1 MIVVALLSCYVF
13 ALVWRV
19 IINSSYLQ
27 FTSDSM
33 EWEMKSALEFFG
45 NAMHST
51 YLLLCWTGIYFGI
64 KYYESLQQQ
73 REATLRAATLAQE
86 AQLKM
91 LRYQLNPHFL
101 FNTLNAI
108 STLILDNENRTAN
121 QTVMRLSEFLR
132 YTLDQDPMK
141 KVTLRQEIEAM
152 NLYLTTEKLR
162 FGERLRLEFAIE
174 ERALE
179 ALVPSL
185 LLQPLIENAVKYA
198 VSPSEQ
204 GGTIRVEGRAR
215 GAMLELAVADDGPGS
230 STRGRGSRRGPRR
243 RACAIPASG
252 WRCCTRIA
260 IDSRPWTTSP
270 DCASSSGCR
279 WKWRRPRR
287 MNTPRKLRT
296 LLVDDEALSRRGL
309 ELRLRVANDI
319 EIIGECSNG
328 REALEAIRE
337 HRPDLVFL
345 DIQMPGLSGFDVL
358 AELQPHEL
366 PMIVF
371 VTAYDR
377 FAVQAFEARA
387 IDYVLKPVDDA
398 RLAATLTHV
407 RELTEQRTAVAERN
421 QLVNLLAELR
431 GSGEI
436 GPSEPAGGADR
447 PPNWLPIRN
456 GRETVRVPVQAI
468 EWVDAAG
475 DYLCIHAD
483 GHTHILRATMR
494 EMENLLDPRLFQRVH
509 RSTIVNL
516 TRVKSLRAHMNGEY
530 FLRLEGGQELKLSRT
545 YRDKVEYFL
554 KRPRAH

>member
-1 MIVVALLSCYVF
+1 M
-13 ALVWRV
+13 
-19 IINSSYLQ
+19 
-27 FTSDSM
+27 
-33 EWEMKSALEFFG
+33 
-45 NAMHST
+45 
-51 YLLLCWTGIYFGI
+51 
-64 KYYESLQQQ
+64 
-73 REATLRAATLAQE
+73 
-86 AQLKM
+86 
-91 LRYQLNPHFL
+91 
-101 FNTLNAI
+101 
-108 STLILDNENRTAN
+108 N
-121 QTVMRLSEFLR
+121 Q
-132 YTLDQDPMK
+132 
-141 KVTLRQEIEAM
+141 
-152 NLYLTTEKLR
+152 
-162 FGERLRLEFAIE
+162 
-174 ERALE
+174 
-179 ALVPSL
+179 
-185 LLQPLIENAVKYA
+185 
-198 VSPSEQ
+198 
-204 GGTIRVEGRAR
+204 
-215 GAMLELAVADDGPGS
+215 
-230 STRGRGSRRGPRR
+230 
-243 RACAIPASG
+243 
-252 WRCCTRIA
+252 
-260 IDSRPWTTSP
+260 
-270 DCASSSGCR
+270 
-279 WKWRRPRR
+279 
-287 MNTPRKLRT
+287 PRKLRT

-319 EIIGECSNG
+319 EIIGQCSNG
-328 REALEAIRE
+328 REALSAIRE
-337 HRPDLVFL
+337 EKPDLVFL

-407 RELTEQRTAVAERN
+407 RELMEQRTAVAERN

-436 GPSEPAGGADR
+436 EGVNIGAPASISPQA
-447 PPNWLPIRN
+447 PNWLPIRN
-456 GRETVRVPVQAI
+456 GRETVRVPVETI

-475 DYLCIHAD
+475 DYLCIHAS

>member
-1 MIVVALLSCYVF
+1 
-13 ALVWRV
+13 
-19 IINSSYLQ
+19 
-27 FTSDSM
+27 
-33 EWEMKSALEFFG
+33 
-45 NAMHST
+45 
-51 YLLLCWTGIYFGI
+51 
-64 KYYESLQQQ
+64 
-73 REATLRAATLAQE
+73 
-86 AQLKM
+86 
-91 LRYQLNPHFL
+91 
-101 FNTLNAI
+101 
-108 STLILDNENRTAN
+108 
-121 QTVMRLSEFLR
+121 
-132 YTLDQDPMK
+132 
-141 KVTLRQEIEAM
+141 
-152 NLYLTTEKLR
+152 
-162 FGERLRLEFAIE
+162 
-174 ERALE
+174 
-179 ALVPSL
+179 
-185 LLQPLIENAVKYA
+185 
-198 VSPSEQ
+198 
-204 GGTIRVEGRAR
+204 
-215 GAMLELAVADDGPGS
+215 
-230 STRGRGSRRGPRR
+230 
-243 RACAIPASG
+243 
-252 WRCCTRIA
+252 
-260 IDSRPWTTSP
+260 
-270 DCASSSGCR
+270 
-279 WKWRRPRR
+279 

-319 EIIGECSNG
+319 DIVGQCSNG

-337 HRPDLVFL
+337 QRPDLVFL

-398 RLAATLTHV
+398 RLAATLAHV
-407 RELTEQRTAVAERN
+407 RELSEQRTAAAERD

-436 GPSEPAGGADR
+436 GAGERVTSSRSGQS
-447 PPNWLPIRN
+447 PNWLPIRN

-483 GHTHILRATMR
+483 GNTHILRATMR

>member
-1 MIVVALLSCYVF
+1 M
-13 ALVWRV
+13 
-19 IINSSYLQ
+19 
-27 FTSDSM
+27 
-33 EWEMKSALEFFG
+33 
-45 NAMHST
+45 
-51 YLLLCWTGIYFGI
+51 
-64 KYYESLQQQ
+64 
-73 REATLRAATLAQE
+73 
-86 AQLKM
+86 
-91 LRYQLNPHFL
+91 
-101 FNTLNAI
+101 
-108 STLILDNENRTAN
+108 
-121 QTVMRLSEFLR
+121 
-132 YTLDQDPMK
+132 
-141 KVTLRQEIEAM
+141 
-152 NLYLTTEKLR
+152 TT
-162 FGERLRLEFAIE
+162 
-174 ERALE
+174 
-179 ALVPSL
+179 
-185 LLQPLIENAVKYA
+185 
-198 VSPSEQ
+198 
-204 GGTIRVEGRAR
+204 
-215 GAMLELAVADDGPGS
+215 
-230 STRGRGSRRGPRR
+230 RR
-243 RACAIPASG
+243 I
-252 WRCCTRIA
+252 
-260 IDSRPWTTSP
+260 
-270 DCASSSGCR
+270 
-279 WKWRRPRR
+279 
-287 MNTPRKLRT
+287 RT

-309 ELRLRVANDI
+309 ELRLKVAGDI
-319 EIIGECSNG
+319 EIVGHCSNG
-328 REALEAIRE
+328 REALTAIRE
-337 HRPDLVFL
+337 QRPDLVFL

-407 RELTEQRTAVAERN
+407 RELIEQRTAVNERN

-436 GPSEPAGGADR
+436 EAGDDPAAPAGNSNVPA
-447 PPNWLPIRN
+447 WLPIRN
-456 GRETVRVPVQAI
+456 GRETVRVPVEAI

-475 DYLCIHAD
+475 DYLCIHAN

>member
-1 MIVVALLSCYVF
+1 
-13 ALVWRV
+13 
-19 IINSSYLQ
+19 
-27 FTSDSM
+27 
-33 EWEMKSALEFFG
+33 
-45 NAMHST
+45 
-51 YLLLCWTGIYFGI
+51 
-64 KYYESLQQQ
+64 
-73 REATLRAATLAQE
+73 
-86 AQLKM
+86 
-91 LRYQLNPHFL
+91 
-101 FNTLNAI
+101 
-108 STLILDNENRTAN
+108 
-121 QTVMRLSEFLR
+121 
-132 YTLDQDPMK
+132 
-141 KVTLRQEIEAM
+141 M
-152 NLYLTTEKLR
+152 NL
-162 FGERLRLEFAIE
+162 
-174 ERALE
+174 
-179 ALVPSL
+179 
-185 LLQPLIENAVKYA
+185 
-198 VSPSEQ
+198 
-204 GGTIRVEGRAR
+204 
-215 GAMLELAVADDGPGS
+215 
-230 STRGRGSRRGPRR
+230 ST
-243 RACAIPASG
+243 A
-252 WRCCTRIA
+252 
-260 IDSRPWTTSP
+260 
-270 DCASSSGCR
+270 
-279 WKWRRPRR
+279 
-287 MNTPRKLRT
+287 PRKLRT

-309 ELRLRVANDI
+309 ELRLRVAADI
-319 EIIGECSNG
+319 EIVGQCSNG

-337 HRPDLVFL
+337 QRPDLVFL

-407 RELTEQRTAVAERN
+407 RELVEQRTAANERD
-421 QLVNLLAELR
+421 QLVSMLAELR

-436 GPSEPAGGADR
+436 ESAEGAAPAQA
-447 PPNWLPIRN
+447 PNWLPIRN
-456 GRETVRVPVQAI
+456 GRETVRVPVEAI

-475 DYLCIHAD
+475 DYLCIHAS